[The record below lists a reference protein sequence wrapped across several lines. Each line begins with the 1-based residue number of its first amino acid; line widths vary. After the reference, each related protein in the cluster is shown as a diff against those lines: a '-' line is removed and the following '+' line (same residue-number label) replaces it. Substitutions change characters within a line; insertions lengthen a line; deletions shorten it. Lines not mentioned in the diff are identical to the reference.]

1 MWSRV
6 IHNFE
11 ILWKN
16 FCYILLSSFLIL
28 AEPSKNVLC
37 YFNFTHKL
45 EAATLPGKKQV
56 PKADE
61 AALTVDAAGRC
72 CVQLSDAFH
81 IFEHFIKFQHFFDT

>member
-1 MWSRV
+1 
-6 IHNFE
+6 
-11 ILWKN
+11 L
-16 FCYILLSSFLIL
+16 
-28 AEPSKNVLC
+28 
-37 YFNFTHKL
+37 FTLKL

-81 IFEHFIKFQHFFDT
+81 IFENFIKFQHFFNT